1 MKTFLTPLSTQEE
14 NAYLR
19 RMASGDREAKRKLVE
34 HNMRLVAHV
43 AKKYYNSEDD
53 MEDMISI
60 GTIGL
65 LKAVDTY
72 NPGKGSKLATYAA
85 RCIDNELLMYFRGKK
100 KRAKDISIYE
110 PIGTDK
116 EGNQIHLFDVLEEE
130 TVDVVEQMEH
140 EKDLATLRRLL
151 PSVLSDREYQIIS
164 MRTVSEGTPTLPSGR
179 LPRDWGSPAPMSPAS
194 RRRRLASC
202 GRRFLRRMGRRA
214 VGETRK
220 NKNYFFQK
228 DGICVM
234 IIPSFLSLLSFDR
247 FFPFFSAEYAR
258 VRSDAIVQYGLYGHD
273 SRH

>member
-164 MRTVSEGTPTLPSGR
+164 MRYGTGRHAHITQREAAQRLGISRSYVSRIEKKALGKLREAFFAQNGPQG
-179 LPRDWGSPAPMSPAS
+179 S
-194 RRRRLASC
+194 RR
-202 GRRFLRRMGRRA
+202 
-214 VGETRK
+214 
-220 NKNYFFQK
+220 NKK
-228 DGICVM
+228 K
-234 IIPSFLSLLSFDR
+234 
-247 FFPFFSAEYAR
+247 
-258 VRSDAIVQYGLYGHD
+258 
-273 SRH
+273 

>member
-164 MRTVSEGTPTLPSGR
+164 MRYGIGRNAHITQREAAQRLGISRSYVSRIEKKALGKQREAFFAQNGPQG
-179 LPRDWGSPAPMSPAS
+179 S
-194 RRRRLASC
+194 RR
-202 GRRFLRRMGRRA
+202 
-214 VGETRK
+214 
-220 NKNYFFQK
+220 NKK
-228 DGICVM
+228 K
-234 IIPSFLSLLSFDR
+234 
-247 FFPFFSAEYAR
+247 
-258 VRSDAIVQYGLYGHD
+258 
-273 SRH
+273 

>member
-164 MRTVSEGTPTLPSGR
+164 MRYGIGRNAHMTQREAAQRLGISRSYVSRIEKKALGKLREAFFAQNGPQG
-179 LPRDWGSPAPMSPAS
+179 S
-194 RRRRLASC
+194 RR
-202 GRRFLRRMGRRA
+202 
-214 VGETRK
+214 
-220 NKNYFFQK
+220 NKK
-228 DGICVM
+228 K
-234 IIPSFLSLLSFDR
+234 
-247 FFPFFSAEYAR
+247 
-258 VRSDAIVQYGLYGHD
+258 
-273 SRH
+273 

>member
-164 MRTVSEGTPTLPSGR
+164 MRYGIGRNAHITQREAAQRLGISRSYVSRIEEKALGKLREAFFAQNGPQG
-179 LPRDWGSPAPMSPAS
+179 S
-194 RRRRLASC
+194 RR
-202 GRRFLRRMGRRA
+202 
-214 VGETRK
+214 
-220 NKNYFFQK
+220 NKK
-228 DGICVM
+228 K
-234 IIPSFLSLLSFDR
+234 
-247 FFPFFSAEYAR
+247 
-258 VRSDAIVQYGLYGHD
+258 
-273 SRH
+273 

>member
-19 RMASGDREAKRKLVE
+19 RMASGDPEAKQKLVE

-130 TVDVVEQMEH
+130 SVDVVEQMEH

-151 PSVLSDREYQIIS
+151 SSVLSDREYQIIS
-164 MRTVSEGTPTLPSGR
+164 MRYGIGRCARTTQREAARKLGISRSYVSRIEKKAIGKLREAFFARNEPQ
-179 LPRDWGSPAPMSPAS
+179 GS
-194 RRRRLASC
+194 L
-202 GRRFLRRMGRRA
+202 
-214 VGETRK
+214 
-220 NKNYFFQK
+220 K
-228 DGICVM
+228 DKKK
-234 IIPSFLSLLSFDR
+234 
-247 FFPFFSAEYAR
+247 
-258 VRSDAIVQYGLYGHD
+258 
-273 SRH
+273 

>member
-164 MRTVSEGTPTLPSGR
+164 MRYGIGRNAHITQREAAQRLGMSRSYVSRIEKKALGKLREAFFAQNGPQG
-179 LPRDWGSPAPMSPAS
+179 S
-194 RRRRLASC
+194 RR
-202 GRRFLRRMGRRA
+202 
-214 VGETRK
+214 
-220 NKNYFFQK
+220 NKK
-228 DGICVM
+228 K
-234 IIPSFLSLLSFDR
+234 
-247 FFPFFSAEYAR
+247 
-258 VRSDAIVQYGLYGHD
+258 
-273 SRH
+273 

>member
-100 KRAKDISIYE
+100 KRAKDISRYE
-110 PIGTDK
+110 PIGRDK

-164 MRTVSEGTPTLPSGR
+164 MRYGIGRNAHITQREAAQRLGISRSYVSRIEKKALGKLREAFFAQNGPQG
-179 LPRDWGSPAPMSPAS
+179 S
-194 RRRRLASC
+194 RR
-202 GRRFLRRMGRRA
+202 
-214 VGETRK
+214 
-220 NKNYFFQK
+220 NKK
-228 DGICVM
+228 K
-234 IIPSFLSLLSFDR
+234 
-247 FFPFFSAEYAR
+247 
-258 VRSDAIVQYGLYGHD
+258 
-273 SRH
+273 

>member
-164 MRTVSEGTPTLPSGR
+164 MRYGIGRNAHITQREAAQRLGISRSYVSRIEKRALETLHRAWDAGDGAQKESGR
-179 LPRDWGSPAPMSPAS
+179 
-194 RRRRLASC
+194 
-202 GRRFLRRMGRRA
+202 
-214 VGETRK
+214 
-220 NKNYFFQK
+220 
-228 DGICVM
+228 
-234 IIPSFLSLLSFDR
+234 
-247 FFPFFSAEYAR
+247 AR
-258 VRSDAIVQYGLYGHD
+258 
-273 SRH
+273 

>member
-19 RMASGDREAKRKLVE
+19 RMASGDQEAKRKLVE

-110 PIGTDK
+110 PIGTDR

-140 EKDLATLRRLL
+140 EKELATLRRLL
-151 PSVLSDREYQIIS
+151 PSVLTDREYQIIS
-164 MRTVSEGTPTLPSGR
+164 MRYGIGRTAQTTQREAAQKLGISRSYVSRIEKKALGK
-179 LPRDWGSPAPMSPAS
+179 
-194 RRRRLASC
+194 
-202 GRRFLRRMGRRA
+202 LREA
-214 VGETRK
+214 
-220 NKNYFFQK
+220 FFAQNGPQSSQK
-228 DGICVM
+228 DKKK
-234 IIPSFLSLLSFDR
+234 
-247 FFPFFSAEYAR
+247 
-258 VRSDAIVQYGLYGHD
+258 
-273 SRH
+273 

>member
-151 PSVLSDREYQIIS
+151 PSVLSDREYHIIS
-164 MRTVSEGTPTLPSGR
+164 MRYGIGRNAHITQREAAQRLGISRSYVSRIEKKALGKLREAFFAQNGPQG
-179 LPRDWGSPAPMSPAS
+179 S
-194 RRRRLASC
+194 RR
-202 GRRFLRRMGRRA
+202 
-214 VGETRK
+214 
-220 NKNYFFQK
+220 NKK
-228 DGICVM
+228 K
-234 IIPSFLSLLSFDR
+234 
-247 FFPFFSAEYAR
+247 
-258 VRSDAIVQYGLYGHD
+258 
-273 SRH
+273 

>member
-1 MKTFLTPLSTQEE
+1 MKTCLTPQSTREKK
-14 NAYLR
+14 AYLR

-164 MRTVSEGTPTLPSGR
+164 MRYGIGRNAHITQREAAQRLGISRSYVSRIEKKALGKLREAFFAQNGPQG
-179 LPRDWGSPAPMSPAS
+179 S
-194 RRRRLASC
+194 RR
-202 GRRFLRRMGRRA
+202 
-214 VGETRK
+214 
-220 NKNYFFQK
+220 NKK
-228 DGICVM
+228 K
-234 IIPSFLSLLSFDR
+234 
-247 FFPFFSAEYAR
+247 
-258 VRSDAIVQYGLYGHD
+258 
-273 SRH
+273 

>member
-14 NAYLR
+14 NAYWR

-164 MRTVSEGTPTLPSGR
+164 MRYGIGRNAHITQREAAQRLGISRSYVSRIEKKALGKLREAFFAQNGPQG
-179 LPRDWGSPAPMSPAS
+179 S
-194 RRRRLASC
+194 RR
-202 GRRFLRRMGRRA
+202 
-214 VGETRK
+214 
-220 NKNYFFQK
+220 NKK
-228 DGICVM
+228 K
-234 IIPSFLSLLSFDR
+234 
-247 FFPFFSAEYAR
+247 
-258 VRSDAIVQYGLYGHD
+258 
-273 SRH
+273 

>member
-1 MKTFLTPLSTQEE
+1 
-14 NAYLR
+14 
-19 RMASGDREAKRKLVE
+19 MASGDPEAKQKLVE

-72 NPGKGSKLATYAA
+72 NPGRGSKLATYAA

-130 TVDVVEQMEH
+130 SVDVVEQMEH

-151 PSVLSDREYQIIS
+151 SSDLSDREYQIIS
-164 MRTVSEGTPTLPSGR
+164 MRYGIGRCARTTQREAARKLGISRSYVSRIEKKAIGKLREAFFARNEPQ
-179 LPRDWGSPAPMSPAS
+179 GS
-194 RRRRLASC
+194 L
-202 GRRFLRRMGRRA
+202 
-214 VGETRK
+214 
-220 NKNYFFQK
+220 K
-228 DGICVM
+228 DKKK
-234 IIPSFLSLLSFDR
+234 
-247 FFPFFSAEYAR
+247 
-258 VRSDAIVQYGLYGHD
+258 
-273 SRH
+273 

>member
-72 NPGKGSKLATYAA
+72 NPGTGCKLATYAA
-85 RCIDNELLMYFRGKK
+85 RCIDNEILMYFRGKK

-164 MRTVSEGTPTLPSGR
+164 MRYGIGRNAHITQREAAQRLGISRSYVSRIEKKALGKLREAFFAQNGPQG
-179 LPRDWGSPAPMSPAS
+179 S
-194 RRRRLASC
+194 RR
-202 GRRFLRRMGRRA
+202 
-214 VGETRK
+214 
-220 NKNYFFQK
+220 NKK
-228 DGICVM
+228 K
-234 IIPSFLSLLSFDR
+234 
-247 FFPFFSAEYAR
+247 
-258 VRSDAIVQYGLYGHD
+258 
-273 SRH
+273 

>member
-164 MRTVSEGTPTLPSGR
+164 MRYGIGSNAHITQREAAQRLGISRSYVSRIEKKALGKLREAFFAQNGPQG
-179 LPRDWGSPAPMSPAS
+179 S
-194 RRRRLASC
+194 RR
-202 GRRFLRRMGRRA
+202 
-214 VGETRK
+214 
-220 NKNYFFQK
+220 NKK
-228 DGICVM
+228 K
-234 IIPSFLSLLSFDR
+234 
-247 FFPFFSAEYAR
+247 
-258 VRSDAIVQYGLYGHD
+258 
-273 SRH
+273 

>member
-65 LKAVDTY
+65 LKAVDNY

-164 MRTVSEGTPTLPSGR
+164 MRYGIGRNAHITKREAAQRLGISRSYVSRIEKKALGKLREAFFAQNGPQG
-179 LPRDWGSPAPMSPAS
+179 S
-194 RRRRLASC
+194 RR
-202 GRRFLRRMGRRA
+202 
-214 VGETRK
+214 
-220 NKNYFFQK
+220 NKK
-228 DGICVM
+228 K
-234 IIPSFLSLLSFDR
+234 
-247 FFPFFSAEYAR
+247 
-258 VRSDAIVQYGLYGHD
+258 
-273 SRH
+273 

>member
-100 KRAKDISIYE
+100 KRAKEISIYE

-164 MRTVSEGTPTLPSGR
+164 MRYGIGRNAHITQREAAQRLGISRSYVSRIEKKALGKLREAFFAQNGPQG
-179 LPRDWGSPAPMSPAS
+179 S
-194 RRRRLASC
+194 RR
-202 GRRFLRRMGRRA
+202 
-214 VGETRK
+214 
-220 NKNYFFQK
+220 NKK
-228 DGICVM
+228 K
-234 IIPSFLSLLSFDR
+234 
-247 FFPFFSAEYAR
+247 
-258 VRSDAIVQYGLYGHD
+258 
-273 SRH
+273 

>member
-164 MRTVSEGTPTLPSGR
+164 MRYGIGRNAHITQREAAQRLGISRSYVSRIEKKALGKLREAFFAQNGPQG
-179 LPRDWGSPAPMSPAS
+179 S
-194 RRRRLASC
+194 RR
-202 GRRFLRRMGRRA
+202 
-214 VGETRK
+214 
-220 NKNYFFQK
+220 NKK
-228 DGICVM
+228 K
-234 IIPSFLSLLSFDR
+234 
-247 FFPFFSAEYAR
+247 
-258 VRSDAIVQYGLYGHD
+258 
-273 SRH
+273 

>member
-19 RMASGDREAKRKLVE
+19 RMASGDQEAKRKLVE

-110 PIGTDK
+110 PIGTDR

-151 PSVLSDREYQIIS
+151 PSVLTDREYQIIS
-164 MRTVSEGTPTLPSGR
+164 MRYGIGRTAQTTQREAAQKLGISRSYVSRIEKKALGK
-179 LPRDWGSPAPMSPAS
+179 
-194 RRRRLASC
+194 
-202 GRRFLRRMGRRA
+202 LREA
-214 VGETRK
+214 
-220 NKNYFFQK
+220 FFAQNGPQSSQK
-228 DGICVM
+228 DKKK
-234 IIPSFLSLLSFDR
+234 
-247 FFPFFSAEYAR
+247 
-258 VRSDAIVQYGLYGHD
+258 
-273 SRH
+273 

>member
-116 EGNQIHLFDVLEEE
+116 EGNQIHLFDVLKEE

-164 MRTVSEGTPTLPSGR
+164 MRYGIGRNAHITQREAAQRLGISRSYVSRIEKKALGKLREAFFAQNGPQG
-179 LPRDWGSPAPMSPAS
+179 S
-194 RRRRLASC
+194 RR
-202 GRRFLRRMGRRA
+202 
-214 VGETRK
+214 
-220 NKNYFFQK
+220 NKK
-228 DGICVM
+228 K
-234 IIPSFLSLLSFDR
+234 
-247 FFPFFSAEYAR
+247 
-258 VRSDAIVQYGLYGHD
+258 
-273 SRH
+273 

>member
-19 RMASGDREAKRKLVE
+19 RMASGDQEAKRKLVE

-151 PSVLSDREYQIIS
+151 PSVLTDREYQIIS
-164 MRTVSEGTPTLPSGR
+164 MRYGIGGNAHITQREAAQRLGISRSYVSRIEKKALGKLREAFFAQNGPQG
-179 LPRDWGSPAPMSPAS
+179 S
-194 RRRRLASC
+194 RR
-202 GRRFLRRMGRRA
+202 
-214 VGETRK
+214 
-220 NKNYFFQK
+220 NKK
-228 DGICVM
+228 K
-234 IIPSFLSLLSFDR
+234 
-247 FFPFFSAEYAR
+247 
-258 VRSDAIVQYGLYGHD
+258 
-273 SRH
+273 

>member
-85 RCIDNELLMYFRGKK
+85 RCIDTELLMYFRGKK

-164 MRTVSEGTPTLPSGR
+164 MRYGIGRNAHITQREAAQRLGISRSYVSRIEKKALGKLREAFFAQNGPQG
-179 LPRDWGSPAPMSPAS
+179 S
-194 RRRRLASC
+194 RR
-202 GRRFLRRMGRRA
+202 
-214 VGETRK
+214 
-220 NKNYFFQK
+220 NKK
-228 DGICVM
+228 K
-234 IIPSFLSLLSFDR
+234 
-247 FFPFFSAEYAR
+247 
-258 VRSDAIVQYGLYGHD
+258 
-273 SRH
+273 